1 MKFIMKSYSM
11 KTHFPLRNL
20 KLPVF
25 FVSGI
30 SLMIKLLFA
39 ACVEFISFG
48 KGIGKIVLPVSAQHR
63 FQPKFHYQ
71 LFVRFRHRKP

>member
-1 MKFIMKSYSM
+1 M
-11 KTHFPLRNL
+11 KTRLPLRNL

-30 SLMIKLLFA
+30 SLLIKLLFA
-39 ACVEFISFG
+39 ACVKFISFG
-48 KGIGKIVLPVSAQHR
+48 NGIGKIVVPVSAQRR
-63 FQPKFHYQ
+63 FQPRFHYQ